1 MRLKLD
7 SRFWIPDKVQ
17 TAQCLDQHN
26 DGRNVTWIKSEQT
39 HIYKHNSS
47 FAKYYLPGNQLKSL
61 RTDS

>member
-17 TAQCLDQHN
+17 TARCLDQHN

-39 HIYKHNSS
+39 HIYTIVVLQSIT
-47 FAKYYLPGNQLKSL
+47 FLAKNGKVLEPTA
-61 RTDS
+61 R